1 MSVMRELVETMAKA
15 MVEKPEEVKVNEI
28 DGAKTVVLELK
39 VAPEDLGRVI
49 GKDGVRAKAMR
60 TIINAANKNRE
71 KRYILEIIG

>member
-1 MSVMRELVETMAKA
+1 MMKELVETMAKA
-15 MVEKPEEVKVNEI
+15 MVEKPEAVKVNEI
-28 DGAKTVVLELK
+28 DGAKTIVLELK

>member
-1 MSVMRELVETMAKA
+1 
-15 MVEKPEEVKVNEI
+15 
-28 DGAKTVVLELK
+28 TVVLELK